1 MRSSDRG
8 SPERGSSALSAVYEA
23 IALSRS
29 QPQVTTSSTEE
40 EEEDDEEFS
49 SREASPSPPPEP
61 EEQPAAVPQ
70 VPEPEA
76 QPEEAPAPAPAPPVA
91 PPLVPKE
98 SWPVRLVLFLEDT
111 VFVLATLVLISELA
125 RFLVQWLF
133 LQAVV
138 FAL

>member
-1 MRSSDRG
+1 MRSSDRD

-61 EEQPAAVPQ
+61 EEQPAAAPQ

-76 QPEEAPAPAPAPPVA
+76 QPEEAPAPAPAPPRAA
-91 PPLVPKE
+91 PVPKE
-98 SWPVRLVLFLEDT
+98 SWPVRLVLFLEDA

-133 LQAVV
+133 LRAVV